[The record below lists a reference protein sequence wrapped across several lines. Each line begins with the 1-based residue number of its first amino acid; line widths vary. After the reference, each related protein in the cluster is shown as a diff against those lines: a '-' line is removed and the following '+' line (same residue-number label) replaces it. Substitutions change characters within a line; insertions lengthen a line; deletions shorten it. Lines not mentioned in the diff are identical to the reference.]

1 MGKTNKLAWFV
12 FGFLAMAVSLYPLL
26 YLFATEKFGLLYSKP
41 TVLLENVFW
50 NIGFYGHIVFGGVA
64 LATGWSQFSKKLRA
78 RRIKLHRN
86 LGKVYVISVLISSL
100 AGIYIGFS
108 ATGGPIAKLGFICL
122 GIVWFYT
129 TLQAY
134 LKVRSGKID
143 VHQVFMI
150 YSFSACFAAVTLRLW
165 LPALIALF
173 GDFIPAYRLV
183 SWLCW
188 VPNLVVAYFIVRKLK
203 SSNKSQVITS

>member
-1 MGKTNKLAWFV
+1 MMNKVSIIIL
-12 FGFLAMAVSLYPLL
+12 GFFAIFIGLYPITYFVLDGP
-26 YLFATEKFGLLYSKP
+26 TGLLEGKP
-41 TVLLENVFW
+41 SELLESITW
-50 NIGFYGHIVFGGVA
+50 NTGFYAHIIFGGISLLV
-64 LATGWSQFSKKLRA
+64 GWSQFSKKLRT

-150 YSFSACFAAVTLRLW
+150 YSFAACFAAVTLRLW

-203 SSNKSQVITS
+203 TSNKSQVITS